1 MIKYSF
7 LFAAVLFVSAS
18 INVNYIYAQA
28 PDCAWAKSAG
38 GNDDDNAY
46 SVTTDASGNII
57 VVGYFSSPTITFG
70 STTLTNTS
78 SSFDMFIVKYDP
90 SGNVLWAKS
99 AGGNDTDWAS
109 SITTDASGNIIVVGV
124 FSSPITF
131 GSTTLTSPTTSF
143 DMFIVKYDTDGNV
156 LWAKSAGGNSLNL
169 ATYVD
174 VDASGNIL
182 ISGYFF
188 SGTGTI
194 IFGNTTL
201 TGTSLSDD
209 IFIVKYDANGNVLWA
224 KSAGGGF
231 SDEAYSVVIDANEN
245 IFITGDFNS
254 PSIVFGNTILFNTD
268 NTGNTSDVFIAK
280 YDKNGNVLWAKSVG
294 GGNGDGANS
303 VTADASGNII
313 VAGYFDSPTITFGA
327 ISCVNAINTG
337 NISDI
342 FIAKYDGSGNPIWAK
357 SAGGSDWDA
366 AYSVTADAS
375 GNILITGVYFS
386 SSITLGSVTLT
397 NAGNDDMFLV
407 EYDTSGNVL
416 WAKSTGGAY
425 EDYGSS
431 VTTDINKNIVV
442 AGVFS
447 DFTIT
452 FDSITLTNTHAG
464 YRDVFITKYDNG
476 NITEVSDEKNEEL
489 FSIYPNPSR
498 GIFNIQPSK
507 LTETANLKIY
517 TALGDEIY
525 SSLINDYRAPISID
539 LSQQPN
545 GIYLIIAKTEEGVM
559 NKKIIIQK

>member
-57 VVGYFSSPTITFG
+57 VVGYFSSPT
-70 STTLTNTS
+70 
-78 SSFDMFIVKYDP
+78 
-90 SGNVLWAKS
+90 
-99 AGGNDTDWAS
+99 
-109 SITTDASGNIIVVGV
+109 
-124 FSSPITF
+124 ITF